1 MTIQIPLEI
10 HHVQEVGELA
20 GVPPQSLQAL
30 QALGSLRT
38 LEDGQI
44 LQIHGDENSPAVLVL
59 SGTLMFGLTD
69 LHGRRHVVRPVA
81 AGQFFN
87 VLPVFDRGP
96 AIHDAYASGKTT
108 LMLFEAQAFLHL
120 VQKHHELRDALHQM
134 LFYRNRL
141 LWMELANIALLPL
154 RQRCAQLLMQIM
166 LPAHTA
172 SSQGKAEEISVSQTE
187 ISNMLGFTRQVVNR
201 ELRRLADEGV
211 LDLNYKRIRVL
222 QPQRLRGIAMA
233 ATLNANSRVE
243 SVESYSTFMETKTI
257 NL

>member
-1 MTIQIPLEI
+1 MTIQMPFEI

-30 QALGSLRT
+30 QAMGSLRI
-38 LEDGQI
+38 LEDAQT
-44 LQIHGDENSPAVLVL
+44 LQMHGDENTPAVLIL

-69 LHGRRHVVRPVA
+69 SQGRCHVARPVA

-87 VLPVFDRGP
+87 LLPVFDRGP
-96 AIHDAYASGKTT
+96 AIHDAYASGKTK

-120 VQKHHELRDALHQM
+120 VQKHHELRDAFHQILH
-134 LFYRNRL
+134 YRNRL
-141 LWMELANIALLPL
+141 LWLELANIALLPL

-172 SSQGKAEEISVSQTE
+172 SSPGKAVEISVSQTE
-187 ISNMLGFTRQVVNR
+187 ISQMLGYTRQVVNR

-211 LDLNYKRIRVL
+211 LDLSYMRIRVL
-222 QPQRLRGIAMA
+222 QPQRLRSIA
-233 ATLNANSRVE
+233 TGN
-243 SVESYSTFMETKTI
+243 ETAFT
-257 NL
+257 